1 MSVQSVLHILLNMI
15 LGHKDYHL
23 FLLQHLSAAVGLQ
36 LLSENNGV
44 LCVLTV
50 NPSALHAADL
60 MGLCSDS
67 AERGCSFSVKWK
79 QRRYCISSNKM
90 TLLSSRALVMAA

>member
-1 MSVQSVLHILLNMI
+1 MTVTKIITRFFFNI
-15 LGHKDYHL
+15 
-23 FLLQHLSAAVGLQ
+23 SAAVCLQ

-67 AERGCSFSVKWK
+67 AERGCSFSFEKK

-90 TLLSSRALVMAA
+90 TLLSSRALMMVA